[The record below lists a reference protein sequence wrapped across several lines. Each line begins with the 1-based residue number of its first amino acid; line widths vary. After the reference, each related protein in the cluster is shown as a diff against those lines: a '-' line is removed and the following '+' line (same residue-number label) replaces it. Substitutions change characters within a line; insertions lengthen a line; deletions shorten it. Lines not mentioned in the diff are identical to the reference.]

1 MITTSL
7 ERMRSEG
14 TLKQR
19 KSRNPLNYE
28 ATPRNYELGD
38 EMLIL
43 SLFVDYWMSTE
54 SIAIE

>member
-1 MITTSL
+1 MITISL

-19 KSRNPLNYE
+19 KGRNPLNYE

-38 EMLIL
+38 EMRCL
-43 SLFVDYWMSTE
+43 WT
-54 SIAIE
+54 IECLRSQLQ